1 MSQVKVINGDLHIIF
16 HKCEDDMLMSY
27 KLNNGAE
34 IDFFYNDD
42 MEYEIS
48 QLVLPR
54 FEAQMNRG
62 DLSKIPMELVD
73 TQLTDEKVILSIKIL
88 NDTINITLDYS
99 SMQNI

>member
-16 HKCEDDMLMSY
+16 RKCEDDMLMSY

-62 DLSKIPMELVD
+62 DLSEVPMELVD

>member
-1 MSQVKVINGDLHIIF
+1 
-16 HKCEDDMLMSY
+16 
-27 KLNNGAE
+27 
-34 IDFFYNDD
+34 

-62 DLSKIPMELVD
+62 DLSKVPMELVD

>member
-16 HKCEDDMLMSY
+16 QKCEDDMLMSY

-34 IDFFYNDD
+34 IDFSYNDD
-42 MEYEIS
+42 MEYELS

-62 DLSKIPMELVD
+62 DLSEVPMELVD